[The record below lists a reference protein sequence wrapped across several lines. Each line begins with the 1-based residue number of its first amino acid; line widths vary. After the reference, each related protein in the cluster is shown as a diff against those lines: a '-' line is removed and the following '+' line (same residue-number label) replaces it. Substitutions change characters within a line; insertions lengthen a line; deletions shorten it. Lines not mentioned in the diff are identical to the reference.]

1 MGKIIPEW
9 DLNDIGPFCYE
20 HFMEKLKK
28 PFTED
33 TMIDILI
40 KQQSWFDILQAI
52 LALRKT
58 GTEKSIKYLKT
69 IVLEYNNT
77 KKMDI
82 QGAGVLT
89 IAKLADGMEN
99 EFFGKLLLNENY
111 KNKWYAMAAI
121 FYKIN
126 DKALPYVLE
135 YGINKIK
142 KSKNMP
148 QPGGLVLTYLA
159 KYAQGN
165 EQCSM
170 KDEQCSMRDEQCK
183 RIFTGINNDFEEMD
197 KETKEYLKNE
207 YPKIFGIK

>member
-20 HFMEKLKK
+20 HFMKKLKR
-28 PFTED
+28 PCTED

-40 KQQSWFDILQAI
+40 KQSGWFDILQAI
-52 LALRKT
+52 LALRKV
-58 GTEKSIKYLKT
+58 GTEKSIKYLKN

-77 KKMDI
+77 KKIDI
-82 QGAGVLT
+82 QGTGVLT

-99 EFFGKLLLNENY
+99 DFLGKLLLNEDY
-111 KNKWYAMAAI
+111 KNKWYAMAVI

-142 KSKNMP
+142 K
-148 QPGGLVLTYLA
+148 V
-159 KYAQGN
+159 
-165 EQCSM
+165 
-170 KDEQCSMRDEQCK
+170 
-183 RIFTGINNDFEEMD
+183 RIC
-197 KETKEYLKNE
+197 
-207 YPKIFGIK
+207 

>member
-9 DLNDIGPFCYE
+9 DLNDIGPFCYK

-52 LALRKT
+52 LALRKV
-58 GTEKSIKYLKT
+58 GTEKSIKYLKN

-77 KKMDI
+77 KKIDI
-82 QGAGVLT
+82 QGTGVLT

-99 EFFGKLLLNENY
+99 DFLGKLLLNENY
-111 KNKWYAMAAI
+111 KNKWYAMAAV

-126 DKALPYVLE
+126 DKALPSVLE

-148 QPGGLVLTYLA
+148 EPGGLVLTYLA
-159 KYAQGN
+159 KYAHEN
-165 EQCSM
+165 
-170 KDEQCSMRDEQCK
+170 EQCK
-183 RIFTGINNDFEEMD
+183 RIFTRINNDFEEMD